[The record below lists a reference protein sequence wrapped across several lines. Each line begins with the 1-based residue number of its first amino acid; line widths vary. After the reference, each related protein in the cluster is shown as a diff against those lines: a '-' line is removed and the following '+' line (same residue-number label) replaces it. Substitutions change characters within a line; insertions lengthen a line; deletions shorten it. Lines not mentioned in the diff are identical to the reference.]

1 MSIIVIKSNEAKVG
15 FEFDRR
21 QEFLLDSADDL
32 YNLPLDCMPGSKA
45 YLVDNSRCWMMGSE
59 FEWVE
64 CVMTTGG
71 SGSVPADVL
80 RYTYQVL
87 NSDQKSQ
94 ARENIG
100 AADANEVERL
110 SKEVNNIS
118 DPPDVSAFIT
128 RAVNDLENYYR
139 KDETYTR
146 EEIDG
151 RISAIP
157 KFSIAVVY
165 VLPTDVISETT
176 IYLVPGGVD
185 GNLYTEYIYV
195 NGTWEILGS
204 QRVDLTGYATQT
216 WTLQQLAGYQ
226 PKGNYLTEHQDIS
239 GKLDA
244 NKLPEAVNTA
254 LAQAKASGEF
264 DGKDGISPTVAVS
277 TITGGHRITITDKNG
292 TKTVDVMDG
301 EKGDSGRGIAAIART
316 SGSGAAGTTDTYTIT
331 YTDGTTST
339 FSVYNGKNGTNGTSV
354 TVKSVSEST
363 ADGGSNIVTFSDGET
378 LTVKNGSKG
387 SPVRGVDYYTEAD
400 QEDIVQRVL
409 TELGA
414 IPVYGTIDDNN
425 NIYLTAML
433 QNGTYY
439 LKYADADGNV
449 TDICTYVHNYV
460 PAPSYKNLFVLDT
473 AQLNKRT
480 NSNGNVSDN
489 TGCFL
494 TDFIDLGNAMASGG
508 TNVLHYKGMYF
519 NTDKWTSSY
528 EIYSYVCYYD
538 ADKRFIANDNHR
550 ATKDVLSA
558 DGDYTLTLANRPTA
572 RYIRITASVLPNPSS
587 ATAIAALTSKDQ
599 LADVKIALNEAITD

>member
-1 MSIIVIKSNEAKVG
+1 MSYKKQNFESGQKLYASQLNYIEDGIVE
-15 FEFDRR
+15 
-21 QEFLLDSADDL
+21 L
-32 YNLPLDCMPGSKA
+32 
-45 YLVDNSRCWMMGSE
+45 SE
-59 FEWVE
+59 E
-64 CVMTTGG
+64 
-71 SGSVPADVL
+71 
-80 RYTYQVL
+80 
-87 NSDQKSQ
+87 
-94 ARENIG
+94 I
-100 AADANEVERL
+100 
-110 SKEVNNIS
+110 NNIS

-316 SGSGAAGTTDTYTIT
+316 SGNGAAGTTDTYTIT

-354 TVKSVSEST
+354 TVSNVTEST
-363 ADGGSNIVTFSDGET
+363 ADGGSNVVTFSDGK
-378 LTVKNGSKG
+378 TVTIKNGSKG
-387 SPVRGVDYYTEAD
+387 SAGTAGAAGADGISPTVSVSKSGKVTTIAIIDKNGTKTATINDGADGSAGATGATGPAGKTPVKGTDYWTDAD
-400 QEDIVQRVL
+400 QEAIVQQVIVALGTPVFGTIGDNKVITLKGDFAEGEYTFRAEDKDGRVVEIGKAL
-409 TELGA
+409 FADTPAYTNLLSTYLVARDKRFSSSSGSPWMKDCLGA
-414 IPVYGTIDDNN
+414 ILVVIPFQDIKEKTIRFKAPYIAGSVNGQSTSFSAVAGSNAFHGYIFNDADASLASAPCAVNEG
-425 NIYLTAML
+425 
-433 QNGTYY
+433 NGTYSF
-439 LKYADADGNV
+439 LFNNENVIAPYADDSKMYVTIVVNTAGTAV
-449 TDICTYVHNYV
+449 TDDE
-460 PAPSYKNLFVLDT
+460 L
-473 AQLNKRT
+473 AQVVIT
-480 NSNGNVSDN
+480 
-489 TGCFL
+489 
-494 TDFIDLGNAMASGG
+494 IDEPI
-508 TNVLHYKGMYF
+508 V
-519 NTDKWTSSY
+519 D
-528 EIYSYVCYYD
+528 
-538 ADKRFIANDNHR
+538 
-550 ATKDVLSA
+550 
-558 DGDYTLTLANRPTA
+558 
-572 RYIRITASVLPNPSS
+572 
-587 ATAIAALTSKDQ
+587 
-599 LADVKIALNEAITD
+599 